1 MPSINSDVSEIKKL
15 INSLSLKKNKSGI
28 PLKMQVNEL
37 KKNTVQTWKM
47 NRMRKLDNKLNALNN
62 NFAKNLEKGMNVA
75 SPKNKNNNKNKKTR
89 FPKGTV
95 VEQL

>member
-1 MPSINSDVSEIKKL
+1 MK
-15 INSLSLKKNKSGI
+15 
-28 PLKMQVNEL
+28 
-37 KKNTVQTWKM
+37 
-47 NRMRKLDNKLNALNN
+47 KLDNKLNALNN